1 MLGEGAGGL
10 ALLDLKAYYGASVIG
25 PCVGDSG
32 TDEHTTGTERGERE
46 TRADAE
52 AAERVG
58 GSGEAGH
65 LS

>member
-32 TDEHTTGTERGERE
+32 ADEHTTGTERGERE
-46 TRADAE
+46 TRADVE
-52 AAERVG
+52 AAERAG